1 MRIKFAPLKITC
13 ALLGGLLLF
22 HPWLLWGQDESPV
35 RPQESRPK
43 LPDFESPVDEKILP
57 DIAIPKGFDT
67 KGLSAGA
74 EVSIRAFQLVGNT
87 LLSEEDIK
95 KLTGPYLNRKVSFA
109 QLEQLRDQ
117 ITTTYI
123 RRGYVNSGAL
133 IPSQEIKDGIFVFQ
147 VIEGQLTDIDIR
159 TDGRF
164 RKSYFEN
171 RLKRYT
177 GKPLNVFDL
186 EQRLQLFQI
195 DERIE
200 RFQANLLPG
209 DARGE
214 SRLTANVKE
223 ANPFKVRLGFD
234 NYQPPSVGSY
244 RGRLTLAHGN
254 VLGFG
259 DRASATYSGSE
270 GLHTIEALYE
280 IPVNAYDT
288 TVDVHFRR
296 GWGEVVEAPF
306 DTLDIDS
313 DSYTIGSTVRHPILR
328 SLRNTFAVFLTGE
341 YRRSETFLLGAP
353 FSFSSGP
360 DSGVSEAAVLRFGQ
374 DYLHRDPNQVIA
386 ARSTFSFGLDALGA
400 TQNAGNVPDG
410 QFFTWLGQLQ
420 WAHRLPFLK
429 SQLIFRGDAQ
439 LSDSPLLGLEQ
450 FVVGGHASVRG
461 YRENELVRDNGT
473 AGSLEIRVPV
483 WQRNNGASFVEL
495 LTFADAGHSWNTGRP
510 NTGQK
515 TLLSAGLGARVGFT
529 EDILLQFHWAHQFR
543 DVPEKSE
550 HDLQDSGIHF
560 SLTATFD

>member
-1 MRIKFAPLKITC
+1 MRNKTAWPIGAFVLIS
-13 ALLGGLLLF
+13 GLLLLK
-22 HPWLLWGQDESPV
+22 PVLLLGQDESPV
-35 RPQESRPK
+35 RPQEQRPK
-43 LPDFESPVDEKILP
+43 LPAFQPPVKEKILP

-74 EVSIRAFQLVGNT
+74 EITVRAFQLVGNT
-87 LLSEEDIK
+87 LLTQEDIRT
-95 KLTGPYLNRKVSFA
+95 LTAPYLNRKVSLA
-109 QLEQLRDQ
+109 ELEQLRDR
-117 ITTTYI
+117 ITSTYI
-123 RRGYVNSGAL
+123 SRGYVNSGAV
-133 IPSQEIKDGIFVFQ
+133 IPSQEIKDGIFVYQ
-147 VIEGQLTDIDIR
+147 IIEGQLTGIDIK

-171 RLKRYT
+171 RLQRFT

-186 EQRLQLFQI
+186 EKRLQLFQA

-214 SRLTANVKE
+214 SRLTANIKE

-234 NYQPPSVGSY
+234 NYQPPSVGAY
-244 RGRLTLAHGN
+244 RGRLTLAHDN
-254 VLGFG
+254 VFGIG

-270 GLHTIEALYE
+270 GLHTIEAFYE
-280 IPVNAYDT
+280 IPINTYDT

-306 DTLDIDS
+306 DALDIDS
-313 DSYTIGSTVRHPILR
+313 DSYTIGSTLRHPLVR
-328 SLRNTFAVFLTGE
+328 SLRNTFGVFLTGE
-341 YRRSETFLLGAP
+341 YRRTETFLLGAP
-353 FSFSSGP
+353 FSFSAGP
-360 DSGVSEAAVLRFGQ
+360 DSGVSEVAVLRFGQ
-374 DYLHRDPNQVIA
+374 DYLHRDPDQVFA

-400 TQNAGNVPDG
+400 TQNPGNIPDG
-410 QFFTWLGQLQ
+410 EFFTWLGQVQ

-429 SQLIFRGDAQ
+429 SQIIFRGDAQ

-473 AGSLEIRVPV
+473 SGSLEIRVPV

-529 EDILLQFHWAHQFR
+529 DDILLQFHWGHQFR
-543 DVPEKSE
+543 DVPDKSE
-550 HDLQDSGIHF
+550 HDLQDNGIHL

>member
-1 MRIKFAPLKITC
+1 MRIAAAWSIRGC
-13 ALLGGLLLF
+13 ALFLGLLLL
-22 HPWLLWGQDESPV
+22 HPWQLWGQDESPV
-35 RPQESRPK
+35 RPVRPK
-43 LPDFESPVDEKILP
+43 LPDFETLDREKILP
-57 DIAIPKGFDT
+57 DIPIPKRFDT
-67 KGLSAGA
+67 KGLAAGK
-74 EVSIRAFQLVGNT
+74 ELTIRAFQLVGNT
-87 LLSEEDIK
+87 LLSKEDIQ
-95 KLTGPYLNRKVSFA
+95 KLTGPYLNREVSFSE
-109 QLEQLRDQ
+109 LEQLRDR

-123 RRGYVNSGAL
+123 KRGYVNSGAI

-147 VIEGQLTDIDIR
+147 IVEGQLTDIDIQ

-164 RKSYFEN
+164 RESYFVD

-186 EQRLQLFQI
+186 EKRLQLFQV
-195 DERIE
+195 DERIDK
-200 RFQANLLPG
+200 FQANLLPG

-223 ANPFKVRLGFD
+223 ANPFKVKLGFD
-234 NYQPPSVGSY
+234 NYQPPSVGAY
-244 RGRLTLAHGN
+244 RGRLTLAHDN

-270 GLHTIEALYE
+270 GLHTIEAFYE
-280 IPVNAYDT
+280 IPVNTHDT

-306 DTLDIDS
+306 DALDIDS
-313 DSYTIGSTVRHPILR
+313 DSYTIGSTIRHPLVR
-328 SLRNTFAVFLTGE
+328 SLRNTFGLFLTGE

-353 FSFSSGP
+353 FSFSAGP
-360 DSGVSEAAVLRFGQ
+360 DSGVSEVAVLRFGQ
-374 DYLHRDPNQVIA
+374 DYLHRDSDQVFA
-386 ARSTFSFGLDALGA
+386 ARSTFSFGLDAFGA
-400 TQNAGNVPDG
+400 TQNSGNIPDG

-420 WAHRLPFLK
+420 WAHRLPFMK
-429 SQLIFRGDAQ
+429 AQLILRGDVQ
-439 LSDSPLLGLEQ
+439 LSDSSLLGLEQ

-473 AGSLEIRVPV
+473 AGSLEVRVPV

-495 LTFADAGHSWNTGRP
+495 LTFADAGHSWNTDRP

-529 EDILLQFHWAHQFR
+529 EDILFQFHWAHQFR
-543 DVPEKSE
+543 DVPDKSE
-550 HDLQDSGIHF
+550 YDLQDDGIHL